1 VAEGGLIA
9 ITTAD
14 LTATDPD
21 NTDAQLVFTVI
32 GTAHGKVLLSG
43 TETTSFTKDDIVA
56 GIVAFQHDGGEA
68 DGSFTVL
75 LTDGGAA
82 PVGGPIAPLVAVVA
96 ATVNPHVDDAPIVG
110 DITLPSIQVNS
121 GTH

>member
-1 VAEGGLIA
+1 
-9 ITTAD
+9 
-14 LTATDPD
+14 
-21 NTDAQLVFTVI
+21 VI

-75 LTDGGAA
+75 LTDGVLPSRRA
-82 PVGGPIAPLVAVVA
+82 IAPLVAVVA

-121 GTH
+121 GTHLITEAQLLANASDSTATCCMSQA